1 MPETY
6 EPDAGNGGGRLDRIE
21 RVLELLAKNQLAMQE
36 EHREEFKK
44 LMTWQVL
51 TQDKIEKLATKI
63 DKLGEKL
70 NQQADM
76 QAALDAR
83 VDKLVIAIG
92 EFIRSS
98 SSPK

>member
-1 MPETY
+1 MPDDY
-6 EPDAGNGGGRLDRIE
+6 QLNAGDGTRLDRIE
-21 RVLELLAKNQLAMQE
+21 RILELVAKNQLAMQE
-36 EHREEFKK
+36 HHDEEFKR

-51 TQDKIEKLATKI
+51 TQDQIEKLTA
-63 DKLGEKL
+63 KL

-83 VDKLVIAIG
+83 VDRLVTAIG

-98 SSPK
+98 RR